1 MTNQGE
7 STKASYSVA
16 SGKTP
21 RCSLL
26 SSSLWVQAEAR
37 LELSLQPGLAS
48 FSPLLRDPLHKPL
61 AHRSP
66 SYPASRTPAY
76 PGSLRGTASPTRL
89 PSWVPGSPLGGAKC
103 KRTIFSGSGEDGGGH
118 LEVFHTQTPA
128 VNSSRFSPRLLQG
141 LIPSTLSM

>member
-1 MTNQGE
+1 MPDGHRHAVLYTLQG
-7 STKASYSVA
+7 
-16 SGKTP
+16 
-21 RCSLL
+21 
-26 SSSLWVQAEAR
+26 SLWVQAEAR
-37 LELSLQPGLAS
+37 LELSLQPGPAS

-89 PSWVPGSPLGGAKC
+89 PSWVPGSSLGGAKC

-141 LIPSTLSM
+141 LVPSTLSR